1 MMQHATDSNSI
12 RHRAYELWLERG
24 SPDGSPDY
32 DWEKAERELL
42 AVTTAS
48 PVAAPESSAPAPI
61 VRKPR
66 RARAI
71 VTRSAAPAGDA
82 LRALA
87 PEAAA
92 ESLNAESLNAESLIP
107 ESLIPESL
115 IPESAGP
122 QSQIAPSEVRQ
133 KAAPR
138 ARRAAQKR
146 SA

>member
-1 MMQHATDSNSI
+1 MLQHATDPDLI

-24 SPDGSPDY
+24 APDGSPDY
-32 DWEKAERELL
+32 DWINAERQLV
-42 AVTTAS
+42 AAS
-48 PVAAPESSAPAPI
+48 PAAPEATGALVGAPPPI

-87 PEAAA
+87 PESVAPV
-92 ESLNAESLNAESLIP
+92 P
-107 ESLIPESL
+107 E
-115 IPESAGP
+115 
-122 QSQIAPSEVRQ
+122 SEVRAT
-133 KAAPR
+133 KAAPPR
-138 ARRAAQKR
+138 SRRGAQKR

>member
-1 MMQHATDSNSI
+1 MQHATDSNSI

-92 ESLNAESLNAESLIP
+92 ESLVRQSGVP
-107 ESLIPESL
+107 E
-115 IPESAGP
+115 
-122 QSQIAPSEVRQ
+122 SQIAPSEVRQ
-133 KAAPR
+133 KAAPPR

>member
-1 MMQHATDSNSI
+1 MMQHATDPNLI

-24 SPDGSPDY
+24 APDGSPDH
-32 DWEKAERELL
+32 DWMSAERELR
-42 AVTTAS
+42 AVTTAA
-48 PVAAPESSAPAPI
+48 PVAAVESSAPAPI

-87 PEAAA
+87 PEATAA
-92 ESLNAESLNAESLIP
+92 VAP
-107 ESLIPESL
+107 ESGVRE
-115 IPESAGP
+115 
-122 QSQIAPSEVRQ
+122 QAPR
-133 KAAPR
+133 R

>member
-92 ESLNAESLNAESLIP
+92 ESLVRQSGVP
-107 ESLIPESL
+107 E
-115 IPESAGP
+115 
-122 QSQIAPSEVRQ
+122 SQIAPSEVRQ
-133 KAAPR
+133 KAAPPR

>member
-1 MMQHATDSNSI
+1 MMQLATDPDLI

-24 SPDGSPDY
+24 APDGSPDH
-32 DWEKAERELL
+32 DWINAERELV
-42 AVTTAS
+42 AVS
-48 PVAAPESSAPAPI
+48 PAAAEATVMTGAPPPI

-87 PEAAA
+87 PEAEA
-92 ESLNAESLNAESLIP
+92 LVP
-107 ESLIPESL
+107 E
-115 IPESAGP
+115 
-122 QSQIAPSEVRQ
+122 SEVRAT
-133 KAAPR
+133 KAAPPR
-138 ARRAAQKR
+138 SRRAAQKR

>member
-1 MMQHATDSNSI
+1 MMQSATDPNLI
-12 RHRAYELWLERG
+12 RHRASELWLERG
-24 SPDGSPDY
+24 APDGSPDH
-32 DWEKAERELL
+32 DWMNAERELH
-42 AVTTAS
+42 AVTTAAPS
-48 PVAAPESSAPAPI
+48 AAPESSAPAPI

-87 PEAAA
+87 PEATAVA
-92 ESLNAESLNAESLIP
+92 PA
-107 ESLIPESL
+107 
-115 IPESAGP
+115 SA
-122 QSQIAPSEVRQ
+122 VRE
-133 KAAPR
+133 KAPR